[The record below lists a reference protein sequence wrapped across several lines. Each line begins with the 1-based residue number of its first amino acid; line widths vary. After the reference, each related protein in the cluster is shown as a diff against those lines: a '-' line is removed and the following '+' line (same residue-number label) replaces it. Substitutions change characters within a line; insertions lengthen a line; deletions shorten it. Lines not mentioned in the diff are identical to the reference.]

1 MNLSDSRLD
10 PASPAG
16 LRLSSSSLAEPGLPC
31 SFGFPLH
38 TCHQL
43 YSGGLPGCSS
53 RSLRPVSPD
62 SAFSSLTMPAFSNLN
77 WVGVRIAF
85 SKLYRW
91 VCFVSHW
98 RPVAFHGALRYAGQS
113 KCRFFRHL
121 L

>member
-1 MNLSDSRLD
+1 
-10 PASPAG
+10 
-16 LRLSSSSLAEPGLPC
+16 
-31 SFGFPLH
+31 
-38 TCHQL
+38 
-43 YSGGLPGCSS
+43 
-53 RSLRPVSPD
+53 
-62 SAFSSLTMPAFSNLN
+62 MPAFPNLN

-121 L
+121 LKETAEKRAHVTRELFRADIGGGTKEHPLMRL